1 MKGYDY
7 NYWNR
12 MELLAELM
20 IRFPLH
26 KVRKLQKSA
35 LREYTTEYK
44 GVYRHCMG
52 YHFASKAADLANKME
67 GITND

>member
-35 LREYTTEYK
+35 LREYPTSYNE
-44 GVYRHCMG
+44 VYRHCMSFN
-52 YHFASKAADLANKME
+52 FANMAAQLANKME

>member
-7 NYWNR
+7 DYLNR

-20 IRFPLH
+20 IRFPKH

-35 LREYTTEYK
+35 LREYPTSYK
-44 GVYRHCMG
+44 AVYRHCMS
-52 YHFASKAADLANKME
+52 YHFASTAADLANKME
-67 GITND
+67 GLTND

>member
-7 NYWNR
+7 DYLNR

-35 LREYTTEYK
+35 LREYPTSYSE
-44 GVYRHCMG
+44 VYRHCMSFN
-52 YHFASKAADLANKME
+52 FANMAAQLANKME

>member
-7 NYWNR
+7 DYLNR

-20 IRFPLH
+20 IRFPWH
-26 KVRKLQKSA
+26 KVRRLQKTA
-35 LREYTTEYK
+35 LREYPTSYK
-44 GVYRHCMG
+44 GVYRHCMS

-67 GITND
+67 SITND

>member
-1 MKGYDY
+1 
-7 NYWNR
+7 
-12 MELLAELM
+12 
-20 IRFPLH
+20 
-26 KVRKLQKSA
+26 VRKLQKSA
-35 LREYTTEYK
+35 LREYPTSYK